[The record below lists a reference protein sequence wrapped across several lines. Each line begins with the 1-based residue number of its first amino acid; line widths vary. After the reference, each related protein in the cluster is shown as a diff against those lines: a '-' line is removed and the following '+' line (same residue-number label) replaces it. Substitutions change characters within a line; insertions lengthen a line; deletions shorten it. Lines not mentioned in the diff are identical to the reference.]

1 MFKKLFCTT
10 ALIMALGA
18 TPALAGHHE
27 GEDGKKMEHKEKHMK
42 EKKNLVTIAAET
54 EDFSTLVAAVKAAG
68 LADALTNAEKITIF
82 APTNEAFAKLPEGAV
97 ADLLKPE
104 NKEKLQSVLQ
114 YHVVGQKIK
123 GKYLV
128 DGTTTV
134 ETLQGGTITIE
145 KDENGATV
153 NGANIVKTDIWGSN
167 GVIHVI
173 DTVIMPE

>member
-1 MFKKLFCTT
+1 MFKKLLCTT

-27 GEDGKKMEHKEKHMK
+27 GEDGKKMDHKEEMK
-42 EKKNLVTIAAET
+42 EKKNLVTIASEN

-68 LADALTNAEKITIF
+68 LAETLTNADKITIF
-82 APTNEAFAKLPEGAV
+82 APTNDAFAKLPEGAV

-104 NKEKLQSVLQ
+104 NKEKLQDVLKF
-114 YHVVGQKIK
+114 HVVGQKIK

-128 DGTTTV
+128 NGTTTV
-134 ETLQGGTITIE
+134 ETLQGGDITIE
-145 KDENGATV
+145 KSDAGAKV